1 MVGQKP
7 SMSTHVLLGCPVCGA
22 AGLAGDT
29 FCEACGAEISA
40 ARDAARHH
48 AEIDRGTAAGITD
61 RGLVHR
67 RNDDAVH
74 VESTESGAVLAVC
87 DGVSASTGPEVAA
100 QVAAAELGRSA
111 AEALRRRKDDPD
123 GWDAGEVVRKAI
135 GRAVDI
141 VVAIPWMDDGSRDAP
156 SCTAVLAVWDGTDV
170 TVGWLG
176 DSRAYWV
183 DEDGCRQLT
192 VDHSWAEEQVSA
204 GRLDRASAE
213 ADNRAHA
220 ITRWAGADAPPGPCP
235 IASLRPR
242 RSGRLIVCT
251 DGLWNYA
258 PMPDELARLVA
269 AHNDATPS
277 TLARS
282 LVRHALALGGHDNVT
297 VAVADI
303 VPSITTPLE
312 GS

>member
-1 MVGQKP
+1 
-7 SMSTHVLLGCPVCGA
+7 MSTDLLLGCPVCGA

-29 FCEACGAEISA
+29 FCEACGAEIA
-40 ARDAARHH
+40 AVRDAARHH
-48 AEIDRGTAAGITD
+48 DEVDLGTVAGITD

-74 VESTESGAVLAVC
+74 VESTATGAVLAVC
-87 DGVSASTGPEVAA
+87 DGVSASTGPDVAA
-100 QVAAAELGRSA
+100 QVAAEELGRSA
-111 AEALRRRKDDPD
+111 AETLRRRQHDPD
-123 GWDAGEVVRKAI
+123 GWDPEKVVREAI
-135 GRAVDI
+135 GRAVDT

-156 SCTAVLAVWDGTDV
+156 SCTVVLTVWDGTDL

-183 DEDGCRQLT
+183 DDDGCRQLT

-213 ADNRAHA
+213 ADSRAHA
-220 ITRWAGADAPPGPCP
+220 ITRWAGADAPDGRCP

-258 PMPDELARLVA
+258 PLPDDLARLVTA
-269 AHNDATPS
+269 QGDATPLA
-277 TLARS
+277 LARS
-282 LVRHALALGGHDNVT
+282 LVRHALARGGHDNVT

-303 VPSITTPLE
+303 VPAITIPLE
-312 GS
+312 GA

>member
-1 MVGQKP
+1 
-7 SMSTHVLLGCPVCGA
+7 MSADVLLGCPVCGA

-29 FCEACGAEISA
+29 FCEACGSPIAAE
-40 ARDAARHH
+40 RDSARHH
-48 AEIDRGTAAGITD
+48 VEIDCGTVAGVTD

-74 VESTESGAVLAVC
+74 VEASGRSAVLAVC

-100 QVAAAELGRSA
+100 QVAAEELGRSA
-111 AEALRRRKDDPD
+111 ADALRRRSGDPD
-123 GWDAGEVVRKAI
+123 GVWDPALVVSEAVSRAAGA
-135 GRAVDI
+135 
-141 VVAIPWMDDGSRDAP
+141 VVAIPWMEDGSRDAP
-156 SCTAVLAVWDGTDV
+156 SCTVVLAVWDGDDL

-183 DEDGCRQLT
+183 DDDGCRQLT

-204 GRLDRASAE
+204 GHLDRATAE
-213 ADNRAHA
+213 ADSRAHA

-235 IASLRPR
+235 VASFRPP
-242 RSGRLIVCT
+242 RSGRLVVCT

-258 PMPDELARLVA
+258 ATPDELGRLVPA
-269 AHNDATPS
+269 RADATPS
-277 TLARS
+277 TVARA
-282 LVRHALALGGHDNVT
+282 LVRHALAHGGHDNVT

-303 VPSITTPLE
+303 DPPITSPLE

>member
-1 MVGQKP
+1 VVGEEQ
-7 SMSTHVLLGCPVCGA
+7 SMSTDLLLGCPVCGA

-29 FCEACGAEISA
+29 FCEACGAEIAA

-48 AEIDRGTAAGITD
+48 NAIDRGTVAGITD

-74 VESTESGAVLAVC
+74 VESTGTGAVLAVC

-100 QVAAAELGRSA
+100 QVAAEELGRSV
-111 AEALRRRKDDPD
+111 AEALRRGPDSTD
-123 GWDAGEVVRKAI
+123 GWDPEGVVREAI
-135 GRAVDI
+135 GRAVDT

-156 SCTAVLAVWDGTDV
+156 SCTVVLAVWDGADL

-204 GRLDRASAE
+204 GRLDRASAD
-213 ADNRAHA
+213 ADSRAHA

-242 RSGRLIVCT
+242 QPGRVIVCT

-258 PMPDELARLVA
+258 PMPDDLARLVV
-269 AHNDATPS
+269 AHGDATPLA
-277 TLARS
+277 LARS
-282 LVRHALALGGHDNVT
+282 LVRHALARGGHDNVT

-303 VPSITTPLE
+303 VPAITIPLE
-312 GS
+312 GA